1 MYELSEL
8 ETSRDRVVTQLPIL
22 ANIYLNNVTGDYV
35 YLEPGAEPR
44 LGAGR
49 EEADPL
55 HRHQG
60 VARGGHPR
68 PHLPRGL
75 DRF

>member
-8 ETSRDRVVTQLPIL
+8 ETSRDRNVTQLPS
-22 ANIYLNNVTGDYV
+22 YLITNNVTGEYV

-49 EEADPL
+49 EEAHPL

-60 VARGGHPR
+60 VARGSGHPR
-68 PHLPRGL
+68 LHSPRGL

>member
-1 MYELSEL
+1 MSEL
-8 ETSRDRVVTQLPIL
+8 ETSRDRVVTQLPS
-22 ANIYLNNVTGDYV
+22 YLNNVTGEYA

-60 VARGGHPR
+60 VARGSGHPR
-68 PHLPRGL
+68 LHSPRGL